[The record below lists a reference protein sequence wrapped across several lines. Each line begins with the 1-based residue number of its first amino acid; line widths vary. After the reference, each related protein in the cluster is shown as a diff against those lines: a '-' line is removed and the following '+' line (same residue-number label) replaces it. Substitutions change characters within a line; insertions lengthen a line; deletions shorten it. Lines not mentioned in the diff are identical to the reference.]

1 MVEWKRGLQ
10 QKKRERSSR
19 DDYSTRLVSGHVDTG
34 ARNRNV
40 IILCLIYGVAREGDE
55 DRFDRHFSWW
65 KDAGEIFEHDI
76 SSFFFFFAIG

>member
-1 MVEWKRGLQ
+1 MVEWKKGLQ

-19 DDYSTRLVSGHVDTG
+19 DDYSTRLVSGDVDTG

-55 DRFDRHFSWW
+55 DRFDRHFLGGKMRGKFSNT
-65 KDAGEIFEHDI
+65 IFLL
-76 SSFFFFFAIG
+76 FFFFAIG